1 MPQLPLDVF
10 RHSGSDDT
18 PLAVCSDGRY
28 SRILFCNALAQQQ
41 GICPGLSVAAA
52 RALSQSLRVLPRNSV
67 AEQAALDSLAAWAC
81 QFTSLICPSP
91 PSALL
96 LEVQGS
102 LRLFGGL
109 QALLMLLYDGLQ
121 ALGYVT
127 RVASAPTPLAALSL
141 ARCSSEQHI
150 DTIQQLPVALAA
162 LPLSVLDWEQELVD
176 RLHGMGVRRLGEL
189 LHLPRDGLTCRLGP
203 ACVDNLDQLL
213 GYQADLRLPWQPPER
228 FKRRLPLPAEV
239 GSGEALLFALQR
251 LILELCGWLR
261 GRDAGIQQMDVLF
274 HHRIPP
280 VTRMRVSLYRK
291 SRDAGMMTGLVRERL
306 DRLMLEQPVIEIELS
321 ADHPRPLEVCPDD
334 LFSRPGKSAQTDL
347 LDRLRARLGDDAVR
361 GLSSVRE
368 HRPEYAWS
376 YTDPG
381 CSEQHD
387 VLPHRPLWLL
397 PVPRQLKMQ
406 DGWPCLQG
414 KLELVPGRERI
425 ESGWWD
431 DDDVRRDYFVARS
444 PSGARYWIYHELGGE
459 RQWYLQGMFE

>member
-1 MPQLPLDVF
+1 
-10 RHSGSDDT
+10 
-18 PLAVCSDGRY
+18 
-28 SRILFCNALAQQQ
+28 
-41 GICPGLSVAAA
+41 
-52 RALSQSLRVLPRNSV
+52 
-67 AEQAALDSLAAWAC
+67 
-81 QFTSLICPSP
+81 
-91 PSALL
+91 
-96 LEVQGS
+96 
-102 LRLFGGL
+102 
-109 QALLMLLYDGLQ
+109 
-121 ALGYVT
+121 
-127 RVASAPTPLAALSL
+127 
-141 ARCSSEQHI
+141 
-150 DTIQQLPVALAA
+150 
-162 LPLSVLDWEQELVD
+162 
-176 RLHGMGVRRLGEL
+176 MGVRRLGEL
-189 LHLPRDGLTCRLGP
+189 LRLPRDGLARRLGP

-213 GYQADLRLPWQPPER
+213 GHQADLRLPWQPPER

-251 LILELCGWLR
+251 MILELCGWLR

-280 VTRMRVSLYRK
+280 ATRMRVSLYRK

-321 ADHPRPLEVCPDD
+321 ADHPRPLEGCPDD

-381 CSEQHD
+381 CSEQHG

-397 PVPRQLKMQ
+397 PVPRQLKTQ
-406 DGWPCLQG
+406 HGWPCLQG

-431 DDDVRRDYFVARS
+431 GDDVRRDYFVARS